1 MSPPIAANNYDHPP
15 RPGQNRARA
24 VSSMS
29 TVSASSRRSKD
40 SKKLDLTESSKD
52 KKRLNTKADPSKAL
66 AEATP
71 AEIAQSESTI
81 DNLRRLSV
89 NDAQGNRITEPD
101 RSNPTRY
108 RFERPLDTIRSF
120 NAAAEGTS
128 YRRSSFN
135 AHHRPGSQYS
145 ELGGNRQSGHYN
157 NGPSPISSPRGRPG
171 PPGGYYRNSYGI
183 GTPGSV
189 VEDPQESQH
198 YNGHSQQPRMRH
210 PANPYHSNG
219 NGPHGNAGFPQESP
233 VSGSP
238 RSNQPSYETM
248 TNGSDAENSKSTN
261 PSSLNSSYDQIYQLR
276 KPDAYGH
283 PQQRQQEHTQN
294 HPYANDMQSNP
305 MPALAARN
313 HDNYRSGRAGPN
325 GHQQHNTGYG
335 GAYGGPVQPGP
346 APPPKEHGANN
357 LRQPIKLDSS
367 RPSTSMPSTTSNGP
381 DGGKRQSWL
390 KRTFSRRA
398 N

>member
-1 MSPPIAANNYDHPP
+1 MTTLSPPIAGQPARDYDQPH
-15 RPGQNRARA
+15 RAGQSRARA

-29 TVSASSRRSKD
+29 TVSASSRRSKE

-71 AEIAQSESTI
+71 AEIAQSETTI

-89 NDAQGNRITEPD
+89 NDSQGNKITEPD

-128 YRRSSFN
+128 HRRSSFN
-135 AHHRPGSQYS
+135 AH
-145 ELGGNRQSGHYN
+145 NRSD
-157 NGPSPISSPRGRPG
+157 GPSPVPSPRGRPG
-171 PPGGYYRNSYGI
+171 PPAGYYRNSYATGA
-183 GTPGSV
+183 PGSV
-189 VEDPQESQH
+189 VEDAQEFQY
-198 YNGHSQQPRMRH
+198 YNGHSQPPRMRH
-210 PANPYHSNG
+210 PANPYPSNG
-219 NGPHGNAGFPQESP
+219 NGPHGNAGFLQESP

-248 TNGSDAENSKSTN
+248 TNGSDAENGKSTN
-261 PSSLNSSYDQIYQLR
+261 PSSLNSSHDQIYQLR
-276 KPDAYGH
+276 KPDTYGGH
-283 PQQRQQEHTQN
+283 GHGQQRQQEHVQN
-294 HPYANDMQSNP
+294 YPYAADTQ
-305 MPALAARN
+305 MPSAGARN
-313 HDNYRSGRAGPN
+313 HDGYRGGRAGPY
-325 GHQQHNTGYG
+325 GQQQHSLSHG

-346 APPPKEHGANN
+346 GPAPAAKENGAPGGGSPVKGP
-357 LRQPIKLDSS
+357 RQPIKLDGG
-367 RPSTSMPSTTSNGP
+367 RPATSIPPTTSNGP
-381 DGGKRQSWL
+381 DGSKRQSWL